1 MRSATFETGLTIIQL
16 TNQRTKL
23 HVITSA
29 HAVKVYMTTKHLRRI
44 SHGHFY
50 FILLHSYCDVFKI
63 CELILHCNV
72 LWKIHVLVDFS
83 ENCAGQ
89 QSTFIGKKMK
99 LNHSHLF
106 AFKYMHDCMLHI
118 YYKN

>member
-72 LWKIHVLVDFS
+72 LWEIHVLVDFRELRGTAVNFYRQ
-83 ENCAGQ
+83 ENETK
-89 QSTFIGKKMK
+89 SLSFIC
-99 LNHSHLF
+99 LQIH
-106 AFKYMHDCMLHI
+106 AWLHAT
-118 YYKN
+118 YLL